1 MTLQSLFYN
10 GLPVCAMCERV
21 NRYVRMISE
30 YIRETP
36 LATPAGARK
45 KHFHTDAKRAA
56 V

>member
-21 NRYVRMISE
+21 NRYVVYFRKMLKQ
-30 YIRETP
+30 ETE
-36 LATPAGARK
+36 G
-45 KHFHTDAKRAA
+45 